1 MKIKF
6 AKPLAGIICAAVLV
20 AGSAGL
26 TAYSLGSAKNTEN
39 TGKNG
44 PPSSVPKRPQT
55 RQKTRPSTFS
65 PTPTAA

>member
-26 TAYSLGSAKNTEN
+26 TAYSPRL
-39 TGKNG
+39 
-44 PPSSVPKRPQT
+44 
-55 RQKTRPSTFS
+55 RQKYGEHRKE
-65 PTPTAA
+65 

>member
-39 TGKNG
+39 TGTV
-44 PPSSVPKRPQT
+44 SYT
-55 RQKTRPSTFS
+55 HLTL
-65 PTPTAA
+65 PTMCQV